1 MKSLTQRVAEYYD
14 ACRDANSSWRE
25 FTNDLSCLNLLGFLE
40 ETNYEFVVEL
50 LQDTEEFEN
59 EDGDDLL
66 AAVGQYLE
74 PLKTVPEW
82 VTAANL
88 TGVLEETGLDASE
101 VASSARE
108 AGVSEAEVAAFL
120 SEAAKESQVSEPA
133 RELA

>member
-25 FTNDLSCLNLLGFLE
+25 FTNDLGCLNLLGLLE
-40 ETNYEFVVEL
+40 EANYEFVVEL

-74 PLKTVPEW
+74 PLKMVSEW

-88 TGVLEETGLDASE
+88 ADVLQETGIDANE
-101 VASSARE
+101 VASAARE
-108 AGVSEAEVAAFL
+108 AGVREEEVAAFL
-120 SEAAKESQVSEPA
+120 SEAVK
-133 RELA
+133 

>member
-25 FTNDLSCLNLLGFLE
+25 FTNDLGCLNLLGLLE
-40 ETNYEFVVEL
+40 EANYEFVVEL

-59 EDGDDLL
+59 EDGDGLL

-74 PLKTVPEW
+74 PLKMVSEW

-88 TGVLEETGLDASE
+88 ADVLQETGIDANE
-101 VASSARE
+101 VASAARE
-108 AGVSEAEVAAFL
+108 AGVREEEVAAFL
-120 SEAAKESQVSEPA
+120 SEAVK
-133 RELA
+133 

>member
-1 MKSLTQRVAEYYD
+1 MKSLTQRVSEHYD
-14 ACRDANSSWRE
+14 ACCEVNSSWRE
-25 FTNDLSCLNLLGFLE
+25 FTNELSCINLLGFLD
-40 ETNYEFVVEL
+40 ETNYEFVVDL

-82 VTAANL
+82 VTAVDL
-88 TGVLEETGLDASE
+88 TSVLEETGLDADE

-108 AGVSEAEVAAFL
+108 VGVSEAEVVAFL
-120 SEAAKESQVSEPA
+120 SEEVDTIT
-133 RELA
+133 

>member
-1 MKSLTQRVAEYYD
+1 MKSLTKRVAEYYD

-25 FTNDLSCLNLLGFLE
+25 FTNDLGCLNLLGLLE
-40 ETNYEFVVEL
+40 EANYEFVVEL

-74 PLKTVPEW
+74 PLKMVSEW

-88 TGVLEETGLDASE
+88 ADVLQETGIDANE
-101 VASSARE
+101 VASAARE
-108 AGVSEAEVAAFL
+108 AGVREEEVAAFL
-120 SEAAKESQVSEPA
+120 SEVVDTIS
-133 RELA
+133 

>member
-25 FTNDLSCLNLLGFLE
+25 LTNDLSCLNLLGFLE

-66 AAVGQYLE
+66 AAVGKYLE

-108 AGVSEAEVAAFL
+108 AGVREEEVVAFL
-120 SEAAKESQVSEPA
+120 SEAVDTIS
-133 RELA
+133 